1 MARYDLDEEFDAYE
15 YALEKVRM
23 AIDDLPKGNIRD
35 MLEDTKLELEAKLEK
50 LQEEIDE
57 RDAEEWEGEY
67 RNRQR
72 EYREMQGF

>member
-1 MARYDLDEEFDAYE
+1 MAKYDLDEEFDTYE
-15 YALEKVRM
+15 CALEKIRM

-35 MLEDTKLELEAKLEK
+35 MLEDTKLELEVKLEK

>member
-1 MARYDLDEEFDAYE
+1 MKYDPEEEFDAYE
-15 YALEKVRM
+15 YALEKVKM

-57 RDAEEWEGEY
+57 KDAEEWEYEK
-67 RNRQR
+67 RQR
-72 EYREMQGF
+72 QKEYREMQGF